1 MQDLQLAREMQQ
13 RFEDWKRE
21 RGNAIDLDVSVTVL
35 TTGYWPTY
43 KAVELVLPKEM
54 ADGIQQFRVCTP
66 FNPDDPIPDLKVT
79 TRTLTLNPILI
90 TTLTL
95 SQTLIPRPSPGSSF
109 TQTYLA
115 GRLLRS

>member
-54 ADGIQQFRVCTP
+54 ADGIQQFRVRHPICWRYKASPLRP
-66 FNPDDPIPDLKVT
+66 FT
-79 TRTLTLNPILI
+79 
-90 TTLTL
+90 
-95 SQTLIPRPSPGSSF
+95 SPCEC
-109 TQTYLA
+109 
-115 GRLLRS
+115 

>member
-1 MQDLQLAREMQQ
+1 VSAMRVGIGVRCHSLVTDADPCTTAAQMEGMVQDLQLAREMQQ

-54 ADGIQQFRVCTP
+54 ADGIQQFRV
-66 FNPDDPIPDLKVT
+66 
-79 TRTLTLNPILI
+79 R
-90 TTLTL
+90 
-95 SQTLIPRPSPGSSF
+95 
-109 TQTYLA
+109 
-115 GRLLRS
+115 

>member
-1 MQDLQLAREMQQ
+1 MHCCAQMEGMVQDLQLAREMQQ

-54 ADGIQQFRVCTP
+54 ADGIQQFRV
-66 FNPDDPIPDLKVT
+66 
-79 TRTLTLNPILI
+79 R
-90 TTLTL
+90 
-95 SQTLIPRPSPGSSF
+95 
-109 TQTYLA
+109 
-115 GRLLRS
+115 